1 MELSLHGTQ
10 GTHTNVVEAADAVF
24 AQEFNEPLVHQIVVA
39 YLAAG
44 RAGTRAQKTRAEVS
58 GGGRK
63 PWRQKGT
70 GRARAGTTR
79 SPLWRGGGRTFAA
92 RPQDHSQKVN
102 RKMYRGA
109 MRSIFSELVRQER
122 LVVVDEIQP
131 ITPKTRELLS
141 LLKSLPPLLKK
152 ESTSSKGEL
161 EDVLIITDALTEHLY
176 LASRNLPG
184 VGLSEAMMVDPVSLV
199 HFEKVLM
206 TVGALRQIE
215 ERFA

>member
-70 GRARAGTTR
+70 GRARPVLRAVRCGGAADE
-79 SPLWRGGGRTFAA
+79 PL
-92 RPQDHSQKVN
+92 P
-102 RKMYRGA
+102 
-109 MRSIFSELVRQER
+109 LV
-122 LVVVDEIQP
+122 
-131 ITPKTRELLS
+131 PKTIA
-141 LLKSLPPLLKK
+141 KK
-152 ESTSSKGEL
+152 
-161 EDVLIITDALTEHLY
+161 
-176 LASRNLPG
+176 
-184 VGLSEAMMVDPVSLV
+184 
-199 HFEKVLM
+199 
-206 TVGALRQIE
+206 
-215 ERFA
+215 

>member
-1 MELSLHGTQ
+1 MELSLRSTQ
-10 GTHTNVVEAADAVF
+10 GVRAAIEVADTVF
-24 AQEFNEPLVHQIVVA
+24 GREFNEPLIHQVVVA

-44 RAGTRAQKTRAEVS
+44 RAGTRGQKTRAEVS

-92 RPQDHSQKVN
+92 RPQDYEQKVN

-109 MRSIFSELVRQER
+109 MRSILSELVRQDR
-122 LVVVDEIQP
+122 LVIVEEINALS
-131 ITPKTRELLS
+131 PKAKEFLS
-141 LLKSLPPLLKK
+141 LLREFVPSVRQDNGDV
-152 ESTSSKGEL
+152 STRVDSVL
-161 EDVLIITDALTEHLY
+161 VVTDVLTERLY
-176 LASRNLPG
+176 LATRNLSH
-184 VGLSEAMMVDPVSLV
+184 VELAEAMMVDPVSLV
-199 HFEKVLM
+199 GFEKVLM

>member
-10 GTHTNVVEAADAVF
+10 GTQANVIEAADVVF
-24 AQEFNEPLVHQIVVA
+24 GQEFNEPLIHQIVVA
-39 YLAAG
+39 YLAGG
-44 RAGTRAQKTRAEVS
+44 RAGTKAQKTRAEVS

-70 GRARAGTTR
+70 GRARSGTTR
-79 SPLWRGGGRTFAA
+79 SPIWRGGGRTFAA

-109 MRSIFSELVRQER
+109 MRSILSELVRQDR
-122 LVVVDEIQP
+122 LVVVDEVQP
-131 ITPKTRELLS
+131 VTPKTRELLS
-141 LLKSLPPLLKK
+141 LLRSIPPLIKK
-152 ESTSSKGEL
+152 DKDRDQGEL
-161 EDVLIITDALTEHLY
+161 DNILIVTDMLTEHLY
-176 LASRNLPG
+176 LASRNLPN
-184 VGLSEAMMVDPVSLV
+184 VDLREAMVVDPVSLV
-199 HFEKVLM
+199 GFEKVLM

>member
-10 GTHTNVVEAADAVF
+10 GTHVDAVEVTDTVF
-24 AQEFNEPLVHQIVVA
+24 GQEFNEPLVHQVVVA

-44 RAGTRAQKTRAEVS
+44 RAGTRAQKTRAEVR

-109 MRSIFSELVRQER
+109 MRSILSELVRQDR
-122 LVVVDEIQP
+122 LVLIDEIQTV
-131 ITPKTRELLS
+131 TPKTRELLS
-141 LLKSLPPLLKK
+141 LLGAIPSLLGPD
-152 ESTSSKGEL
+152 EGGSKRKL
-161 EDVLIITDALTEHLY
+161 ENVLIVTDALTEHLY
-176 LASRNLPG
+176 LASRNLHG
-184 VGLSEAMMVDPVSLV
+184 VDLTEAMVVDPVSLV
-199 HFEKVLM
+199 GFDKVLM

>member
-1 MELSLHGTQ
+1 MELALHGTQ
-10 GTHTNVVEAADAVF
+10 GAQAAVVEVVDAVF
-24 AQEFNEPLVHQIVVA
+24 GQEFNEPLIHQIVVA

-44 RAGTRAQKTRAEVS
+44 RAGTKAQKTRAEVR

-70 GRARAGTTR
+70 GRARAGTSR

-109 MRSIFSELVRQER
+109 MRSIFSELVRQGR
-122 LVVVDEIQP
+122 LVVVDEVQP

-141 LLKSLPPLLKK
+141 LLKSIPRLMGNEGGGLD
-152 ESTSSKGEL
+152 S
-161 EDVLIITDALTEHLY
+161 VLIVTDTLTEHLY
-176 LASRNLPG
+176 LAARNLPE
-184 VGLSEAMMVDPVSLV
+184 VDLAEAMMVDPVSLV
-199 HFEKVLM
+199 SFDKVLV

>member
-1 MELSLHGTQ
+1 MELALHSIQ
-10 GTHTNVVEAADAVF
+10 GNQIANIEITDAVF
-24 AQEFNEPLVHQIVVA
+24 AQQFNEPLIHQVVVA

-44 RAGTRAQKTRAEVS
+44 RAGTKAQKTRAEVS

-109 MRSIFSELVRQER
+109 MRSILSELINQQR
-122 LVVVDEIQP
+122 LIVINEIQP
-131 ITPKTRELLS
+131 NTPKTKNFLVMISAITPIVAE
-141 LLKSLPPLLKK
+141 KK
-152 ESTSSKGEL
+152 NIS
-161 EDVLIITDALTEHLY
+161 IITEVLTENLY
-176 LASRNLPG
+176 LATRNLFN
-184 VGLSEAMMVDPVSLV
+184 VNLIESKNVDPVSLINS
-199 HFEKVLM
+199 EKVIITL
-206 TVGALRQIE
+206 GALRQIE
-215 ERFA
+215 ERLI